1 MESSKAPLLSAL
13 GVFKNVI
20 NEELIRSFHVY
31 QLEDGNEI
39 WVEREFLFSTTS
51 SYVEMVA
58 QPVLKLSKV
67 KMSELYE
74 GQMMGIWFC
83 MLVFNISAPSRSIPI
98 PSILLISRLPL
109 GAYARI
115 LGSMPLFLLGPLQVF
130 QYRSDANCKD
140 PIYSPL
146 ENSLQSTLLDIMSN
160 PKLKSIPTLV
170 DDLQKVYQLSYEARN
185 KQPVVITDADN
196 EEINSDN
203 SHTERAAHVLDQD
216 LNCLPYTGI
225 PPPAE
230 NYKSVRNLPAVSE
243 RIAELALDDLV
254 KYFDLPITEASK
266 ILKVGLTVLKR
277 KCRELGIPRWPHRK
291 IKSLDTLIHDLQE
304 EAEHQERE
312 NKAAAMAVNKRKRM
326 LENEKE
332 IIAKKPFMD
341 IQTETKRFRQDVFKR
356 RHKARILQNKSK

>member
-1 MESSKAPLLSAL
+1 MESSKAPVLSAL

-20 NEELIRSFHVY
+20 NEELIRSLHVY

-39 WVEREFLFSTTS
+39 GVEREFLFSTTS
-51 SYVEMVA
+51 SYVEMIA

-83 MLVFNISAPSRSIPI
+83 MLVFNICAPSRLTPI
-98 PSILLISRLPL
+98 PPILLISR
-109 GAYARI
+109 
-115 LGSMPLFLLGPLQVF
+115 
-130 QYRSDANCKD
+130 
-140 PIYSPL
+140 
-146 ENSLQSTLLDIMSN
+146 N

-170 DDLQKVYQLSYEARN
+170 DDLQKVFQLTYGAKN
-185 KQPVVITDADN
+185 KQPAVIEDTSGG
-196 EEINSDN
+196 EVNSDN
-203 SHTERAAHVLDQD
+203 CPTERVFSVLDQD
-216 LNCLPYTGI
+216 LNCLPNATGV
-225 PPPAE
+225 PPSAE
-230 NYKSVRNLPAVSE
+230 KQKSVQSPTDDAQKKTKNTRKKAVSE
-243 RIAELALDDLV
+243 RIAEIALDDLV

-304 EAEHQERE
+304 EAERQERE
-312 NKAAAMAVNKRKRM
+312 NEVAAMAVNKRKRM

-332 IIAKKPFMD
+332 SIARKPFMD
-341 IQTETKRFRQDVFKR
+341 IQSETKRFRQDVFKR
-356 RHKARILQNKSK
+356 RHRARNLKNKS